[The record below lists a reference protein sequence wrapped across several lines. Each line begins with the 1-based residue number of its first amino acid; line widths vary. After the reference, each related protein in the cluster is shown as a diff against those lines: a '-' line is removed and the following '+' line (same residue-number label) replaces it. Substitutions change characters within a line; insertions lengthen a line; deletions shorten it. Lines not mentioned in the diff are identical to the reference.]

1 MTQRGPTERA
11 AAAGPRGG
19 PPGGRPGD
27 RGGRDRLS
35 TTFAAFSERDFAW
48 FFCGNLAF
56 FMATQMQFV
65 IRGYLTF
72 ELTGSA
78 AAIGYVT
85 AAGALPM
92 LLGSPIGGVVADRVN
107 KKRLLLITQTVA
119 TATAATVGV
128 LVLTEQIQYWHLL
141 VAGMVSGVMFA
152 FNMPARQAIVPQ
164 LVPRHKMMNAISLQM
179 GGQNLT
185 RVVAPAMAGG
195 LVAPLGVGWVY
206 ILVAIFFSAPLISE
220 WRIPDHGMTTVRKKS
235 ARVHEDFAEALR
247 YIRNDGLITRLIVL
261 GLVFPLFAIPVY
273 QLLPVFAEEV
283 FDAGAAGLGLLAAS
297 TGVGALVG
305 ALIVAAMSRYEHKG
319 RLMLLSGIWLGVLY
333 IVFSRLDALAPAV
346 VMLALGS
353 VGGVVMQTTNNTVIQ
368 ATVSEEVR
376 GRVMAVVMM
385 SFGLMPLGVIP
396 LALAADAFGAQTA
409 LAGSAIIMIVLLAGM
424 FLLSPSLRNLRVG
437 TGAKAQMSPARAAR
451 LVAEGKISEER
462 ARELTR
468 MDDRALVDLSGSG
481 RPAAAPGARS
491 GPD

>member
-1 MTQRGPTERA
+1 MADRAPGGHADEAGPTGDA
-11 AAAGPRGG
+11 PVRGG
-19 PPGGRPGD
+19 ARGRLG
-27 RGGRDRLS
+27 
-35 TTFAAFSERDFAW
+35 TTFASLSERDFAW
-48 FFCGNLAF
+48 FFAGNLSF
-56 FMATQMQFV
+56 FIATQMQFV

-72 ELTGSA
+72 ELTDSA

-85 AAGALPM
+85 AASALPM
-92 LLGSPIGGVVADRVN
+92 LLASPMGGVVADRLN
-107 KKRLLLITQTVA
+107 KKRLLRVTQAAA
-119 TATAATVGV
+119 TATAGTIGV
-128 LVLTEQIQYWHLL
+128 LVLTDLIEFWHLL
-141 VAGMVSGVMFA
+141 IAGAASGLMFA

-220 WRIPDHGMTTVRKKS
+220 WRLPDHGMTTVRRTS
-235 ARVHEDFAEALR
+235 ARAHEDFAEALR
-247 YIRNDGLITRLIVL
+247 YIRRDGLMVRLLVL

-273 QLLPVFAEEV
+273 QILPVFAKEV

-297 TGVGALVG
+297 TGLGGVGGAL
-305 ALIVAAMSRYEHKG
+305 LVAAMSRYEHKG
-319 RLMLLSGIWLGVLY
+319 RLMLLSGVWLGLLY
-333 IVFSRLDALAPAV
+333 IAFAGLDVLAPAALV
-346 VMLALGS
+346 LALGS

-376 GRVMAVVMM
+376 GRVMAIVMM

-396 LALAADAFGAQTA
+396 LAYATDAFGAQTA
-409 LAGSAIIMIVLLAGM
+409 LAGSAVIMLALLLGL
-424 FLLSPSLRNLRVG
+424 FLLSPSLRNLRVAA
-437 TGAKAQMSPARAAR
+437 GAKAQLSPARAAQ
-451 LVAEGKISEER
+451 LVAEGKISEQR

-468 MDDRALVDLSGSG
+468 MDERPPVDLG
-481 RPAAAPGARS
+481 RGGPARG
-491 GPD
+491 GPVRD

>member
-1 MTQRGPTERA
+1 M
-11 AAAGPRGG
+11 
-19 PPGGRPGD
+19 
-27 RGGRDRLS
+27 
-35 TTFAAFSERDFAW
+35 
-48 FFCGNLAF
+48 
-56 FMATQMQFV
+56 
-65 IRGYLTF
+65 
-72 ELTGSA
+72 
-78 AAIGYVT
+78 
-85 AAGALPM
+85 
-92 LLGSPIGGVVADRVN
+92 N

-141 VAGMVSGVMFA
+141 VAGMVSGVVFA
-152 FNMPARQAIVPQ
+152 FNMPARQSIVPQ

-185 RVVAPAMAGG
+185 RVVAPALAGG

-206 ILVAIFFSAPLISE
+206 IMIAIFFSTPLISE

-247 YIRNDGLITRLIVL
+247 YIRNDGLIARLIVL
-261 GLVFPLFAIPVY
+261 GLAFPLFAIPVY

-297 TGVGALVG
+297 TGVGGLVG

-319 RLMLLSGIWLGVLY
+319 RLMLLSGIWLGRAVH
-333 IVFSRLDALAPAV
+333 RLLPARCTRPAA

-409 LAGSAIIMIVLLAGM
+409 LAGSAIIMIVLLAGI

-437 TGAKAQMSPARAAR
+437 TGAKAQMSPARAAQ

-468 MDDRALVDLSGSG
+468 MDERALVDLGGSG
-481 RPAAAPGARS
+481 RAAPAPGARS